1 MEKKV
6 TGKQNQGRNCFVCGV
21 NNESGLHGEFFELED
36 GTLVGLFRP
45 KFHHQSYPGRVH
57 GGIITAM
64 LDETIGRAVQIAD
77 PDAWGVTAEL
87 TTRYLKPVPY
97 DVDLRVTG
105 RITRDS
111 RLLFIGEGEI
121 LLPDGT
127 VAARA
132 TAKYAKLP
140 LYSIG
145 DLNAEGDSWEKYPR
159 DSDPVYIDMPEAESK

>member
-6 TGKQNQGRNCFVCGV
+6 IKKQNQGRNCIVCGV
-21 NNESGLHGEFFELED
+21 DNESGLHGEFFELED
-36 GTLVGLFRP
+36 GTLVGLFHLKP
-45 KFHHQSYPGRVH
+45 WHQSYPGRVH

-97 DVDLRVTG
+97 DTDLRVTG
-105 RITRDS
+105 RITRDA
-111 RLLFIGEGEI
+111 RLLFIGEGEV

-140 LYSIG
+140 LASIG
-145 DLNAEGDSWEKYPR
+145 DLNAEGDSWENYPK
-159 DSDPVYIDMPEAESK
+159 DTDPAYIDLPEIK

>member
-1 MEKKV
+1 MERKV

-21 NNESGLHGEFFELED
+21 NNAGGLHGEFFNLED
-36 GTLVGLFRP
+36 GSLVGLFHL
-45 KFHHQSYPGRVH
+45 KAHHQSYPGRVH

-64 LDETIGRAVQIAD
+64 LDETIGRAIQVSD

-97 DVDLRVTG
+97 DTDLRVTG
-105 RITRDS
+105 RITKAN
-111 RLLFIGEGEI
+111 RLLFIGEGEV

-127 VAARA
+127 VAAKA

-140 LYSIG
+140 LASIG
-145 DLNAEGDSWEKYPR
+145 DLNGEGDSWENYPK
-159 DSDPVYIDMPEAESK
+159 DTDPTHVDLPEVEK

>member
-1 MEKKV
+1 M
-6 TGKQNQGRNCFVCGV
+6 
-21 NNESGLHGEFFELED
+21 
-36 GTLVGLFRP
+36 
-45 KFHHQSYPGRVH
+45 H
-57 GGIITAM
+57 GGVITAM

-77 PDAWGVTAEL
+77 PNTWGVTAEL

-97 DVDLRVTG
+97 DTDLRVTG
-105 RITRDS
+105 RITKDN

-140 LYSIG
+140 LAAIG
-145 DLNAEGDSWEKYPR
+145 DLNAEGDSWENYPK
-159 DSDPVYIDMPEAESK
+159 DTDPTVIDLPETK